1 MTAAHTNSEPSP
13 AVCDQSVY
21 GPIGRSVIGEV
32 VPSRVSVGLT
42 PGEIQAEVALQQMM
56 IDIFHDESQNRGPRI
71 YAIGGGKGGVGKSVL
86 AANLGVVLAKRR
98 ERVVVVDADLGGANL
113 HTIFGMPDPDLTLS
127 DYLDGNVESL
137 DEIALQTSIPGLH
150 LVSGARALL
159 EMANPKH
166 GTKTK
171 ILRHIRAL
179 DADHV
184 VLDLGA
190 GTGIN
195 VLDFFLV
202 SHRGIL
208 VVVPEPTSVENAYHF
223 INAAFARKLKQ
234 TEPRKKIAAAL
245 EQVKAQR
252 GGKPSKSARDLV
264 AEVMVIDP
272 EAGAAVLAA
281 AATFSAS
288 IVVNRASSASH
299 DRLAAEMSMACR
311 EYYGIGVEALGTL
324 PMDPMVARS
333 VVDREP
339 VAAIHPDSPFA
350 TGVRRM
356 VNGLVSEGS

>member
-1 MTAAHTNSEPSP
+1 MIEILQDEP
-13 AVCDQSVY
+13 DND
-21 GPIGRSVIGEV
+21 R
-32 VPSRVSVGLT
+32 
-42 PGEIQAEVALQQMM
+42 
-56 IDIFHDESQNRGPRI
+56 PRI
-71 YAIGGGKGGVGKSVL
+71 WAIGGGKGGVGKSVL

-113 HTIFGMPDPDLTLS
+113 HTIFGMPDPELTLS
-127 DYLDGNVESL
+127 DYLDGNVASL
-137 DEIALQTSIPGLH
+137 EEIILDTSLPGLH
-150 LVSGARALL
+150 LVSGAHALL

-166 GTKTK
+166 GQKRK
-171 ILRHIRAL
+171 ILRHIQQI

-223 INAAFARKLKQ
+223 IKAAFSRKLKQ
-234 TEPRKKIAAAL
+234 TEPKRKIAAAL
-245 EQVKAQR
+245 EKIASDNRGKASR
-252 GGKPSKSARDLV
+252 SARDLV
-264 AEVMVIDP
+264 ADVMVIDP

-281 AATFSAS
+281 AATFGAS

-324 PMDPMVARS
+324 PDDPMVARS
-333 VVDREP
+333 VIDREP
-339 VAAIHPDSPFA
+339 VVSVHPESPFA
-350 TGVRRM
+350 TAVRRLA
-356 VNGLVSEGS
+356 NKLRGE